1 MKEHLWD
8 EQRSREQYRAEYAR
22 WAKTYDEELLK
33 EWEYKLPAVVC
44 ELFKKYVKKRDA
56 MVLDA
61 GVGTGITGEVLEKQG
76 YSKLYGLDLSP
87 EMLEQAG
94 RKKIYQGLEEMVLGE
109 ELRFP
114 DNHFDAVLSVG
125 TIGLAPKE
133 SFDELIRVTRPG
145 GVIVFS
151 IRVIRYEQGGFK
163 EKQRSLENDGKW
175 KLLEKTPAFVGLPGY
190 APDVLHY
197 GFAYRIL

>member
-8 EQRSREQYRAEYAR
+8 KQRSREQYRVEYAR
-22 WAKTYDEELLK
+22 WAKTFDRELLE
-33 EWEYKLPAVVC
+33 EWEYRLPAAVC

-61 GVGTGITGEVLEKQG
+61 GVGTGIAGEVLRKQG
-76 YSKLYGLDLSP
+76 YNKLYGLDLSP

-133 SFDELIRVTRPG
+133 SFDELIRVTKPG

-151 IRVIRYEQGGFK
+151 IRVTRYGQGGFK

-175 KLLEKTPAFVGLPGY
+175 KLLERTPAFVGLPGY
-190 APDVLHY
+190 ALGVLHY
-197 GFAYRIL
+197 GFAYQIL